1 MKAVKIR
8 VTGRV
13 QGVFYRASAKDAA
26 VQLMLKGFAQNQPDG
41 SVYIE
46 VEGDEENLN
55 SFIAWC
61 KHGPPRASVSNVVVE
76 ETGIKKF
83 QRFEIRR

>member
-1 MKAVKIR
+1 MKAVKIT